1 MTSLP
6 ELLQHGSAWVFFPT
20 AVLIGALHGLEPGHS
35 KTMMAALIVAV
46 RGTVLQAALLGL
58 SAAISHSLVIWA
70 IAAMALSFGQ
80 KWNAETTEPYFQMVG
95 GILVMAMAGWT
106 FWRMKRDQ
114 RGHAH
119 HHHHD
124 EAKEIN
130 CELGAGQ
137 LRVIEDGVPPQFR
150 LELVESEPLSAAS
163 VETIRPDG
171 RRQLFRLGRNGSVWE
186 SGEPIPEPHEFRAEI
201 HLVGDARLN
210 TVKVEFREEHD
221 HAHPED
227 DDAHSREHAADIA
240 RRFTNRTVTTPQIVL
255 FGLTGG
261 LMPCPAAF
269 SVLVLCL
276 QLKKFALGFSLVIA
290 FSLGLA
296 LTLVTVGVV
305 AAWSV
310 GQASRRF
317 KGLGKFARLAPYLSL
332 AVLLALGSFLFIRGV
347 SHFG

>member
-1 MTSLP
+1 MTSFP

-35 KTMMAALIVAV
+35 KTMMAAFIVAV

-58 SAAISHSLVIWA
+58 SAAVSHSLVIWA
-70 IAAMALSFGQ
+70 IAAMALGFGQ
-80 KWNAETTEPYFQMVG
+80 QWNAETTEPYFQVGG
-95 GILVMAMAGWT
+95 GILVIAMAAWT

-114 RGHAH
+114 HEHA

-124 EAKEIN
+124 EAKEVQ
-130 CELGAGQ
+130 CELGTGQ

-150 LELVESEPLSAAS
+150 LELAETEVLSAAS
-163 VETIRPDG
+163 VETICPDG
-171 RRQLFRLGRNGSVWE
+171 QRQLFRLGRNGNVWE
-186 SGEPIPEPHEFRAEI
+186 SAEPIPEPHEFRAEI
-201 HLVGDARLN
+201 HLVGAVRLN
-210 TVKVEFREEHD
+210 TVKVEFREDHD
-221 HAHPED
+221 HAHTED

-296 LTLVTVGVV
+296 FTLVTVGVV

-310 GQASRRF
+310 NQASRRF
-317 KGLGKFARLAPYLSL
+317 SGFGKFARLAPYLSL
-332 AVLLALGSFLFIRGV
+332 AVLLTLGSFLFIRGL
-347 SHFG
+347 SHFV

>member
-1 MTSLP
+1 MTSFP

-35 KTMMAALIVAV
+35 KTMMAAFIVAV

-70 IAAMALSFGQ
+70 IAAMALGFGRQ
-80 KWNAETTEPYFQMVG
+80 WNAETTEPYFQMVG
-95 GILVMAMAGWT
+95 GVLVMAMAGWT

-119 HHHHD
+119 HHHD
-124 EAKEIN
+124 EAKEVQ
-130 CELGAGQ
+130 CELGVGR
-137 LRVIEDGVPPQFR
+137 LRVMEDGVPPQFR
-150 LELVESEPLSAAS
+150 LELAENEVLSAAS
-163 VETIRPDG
+163 VETVRPDG
-171 RRQLFRLGRNGSVWE
+171 QRQLFRLGRNGDVWE
-186 SGEPIPEPHEFRAEI
+186 SGESIPEPHEFCAEV
-201 HLVGDARLN
+201 HLVGAARIN
-210 TVKVEFREEHD
+210 TVKIEFREEHD
-221 HAHPED
+221 HAHAED

-276 QLKKFALGFSLVIA
+276 QLKKFALGFALVIA

-317 KGLGKFARLAPYLSL
+317 KGFGKFARMAPYLSL
-332 AVLLALGSFLFIRGV
+332 AVLLALGSFLFIRGL
-347 SHFG
+347 SHFV

>member
-1 MTSLP
+1 MTSFP

-35 KTMMAALIVAV
+35 KTMMAAFIVAV

-80 KWNAETTEPYFQMVG
+80 QWNAEMTEPYFQVVG
-95 GILVMAMAGWT
+95 GILVIAMAGWT

-114 RGHAH
+114 CGHA

-124 EAKEIN
+124 EAKEVQ
-130 CELGAGQ
+130 CELGTGQ

-150 LELVESEPLSAAS
+150 LELAENEVLSAAS

-171 RRQLFRLGRNGSVWE
+171 QRQLFRLNRNGRIWE
-186 SGEPIPEPHEFRAEI
+186 SAEPIPEPHEFRAEI
-201 HLVGDARLN
+201 HLVGAVQMN
-210 TVKVEFREEHD
+210 TVKVEFREGHD
-221 HAHPED
+221 HAHAED

-240 RRFTNRTVTTPQIVL
+240 RRFSSRTVTTPQIVL

-296 LTLVTVGVV
+296 LTLVSVGVV

-317 KGLGKFARLAPYLSL
+317 SGFGKFARLAPYLSL
-332 AVLLALGSFLFIRGV
+332 AVLLTLGSFLFVRGL
-347 SHFG
+347 SHFV